1 MTRSQEILSV
11 MKLKW
16 QAIGITQTV
25 ARERI
30 EAHLEDIKELEN
42 ELREIQAGDR
52 ADQAITL

>member
-16 QAIGITQTV
+16 QAIGITQQV

-30 EAHLEDIKELEN
+30 EAHLEDIRELEQ
-42 ELREIQAGDR
+42 ELREINAGDR
-52 ADQAITL
+52 SDLTVTL